1 MMVLDYA
8 NDATRR
14 DREDAAQSYVCAA
27 APALGYTPVHTA
39 CGHTRPQTQL
49 PCCAHSHSICAII
62 MPDAILSVGRVWAA
76 VERAG
81 LKIAQARSLAITP
94 ADAQALGPAV
104 PRAIASGR
112 SIALEIMGSD
122 AGEVWAGVA
131 ASLEARLPAGSLYA
145 ATSSAQ
151 AATLLAAIFGKGMP
165 GRATQFAPELGAS
178 SRLPTG
184 AAPAAADLPRL
195 ESVQRSTAAM
205 RGSVAVAVILP
216 HVVRAGKAGELLSEL
231 IDGACVAG
239 GGLAI
244 TALQTFD
251 LDLVTAEEFYEVYKS
266 VVPEFPDM
274 AAELSAGVCVTVELA
289 GPDAVSSLRK
299 LAGPRDVSIAQRLRP
314 KSLRARYGETPARCG
329 VHVTDLVEDGE
340 TESEYF
346 FSILSE

>member
-1 MMVLDYA
+1 MIVLDYA

-14 DREDAAQSYVCAA
+14 DREDAAQSYVSAMLRITTPPPRLSHTLSCAS
-27 APALGYTPVHTA
+27 
-39 CGHTRPQTQL
+39 RR
-49 PCCAHSHSICAII
+49 ICAII

-76 VERAG
+76 VEQAG
-81 LKIAQARSLAITP
+81 LKVAQARSLAITP

-112 SIALEIMGSD
+112 SIALEIMGPD

-131 ASLEARLPAGSLYA
+131 AALEPRLPPGSLYA

-151 AATLLAAIFGKGMP
+151 SAMLLAAFFGKGMA

-184 AAPAAADLPRL
+184 AAPAGADMPRIA
-195 ESVQRSTAAM
+195 SAQRSTAAM
-205 RGSVAVAVILP
+205 RGSVTVAVVLP

-231 IDGACVAG
+231 IDAACVAG

-266 VVPEFPDM
+266 VVPEFSDM

-289 GPDAVSSLRK
+289 GPDAVTSLRK
-299 LAGPRDVSIAQRLRP
+299 IAGPRDVSIAQRLRP